1 MSDVRLLTFDLDNTL
16 WDVDSIIVRAEAAMV
31 AWLDAHYPDW
41 QRVGREGMRA
51 LRGEV
56 ARVQPEICHDLTA
69 VRLEVLRLALLKA
82 GYDEETARAG
92 AAGAF
97 EVFFT
102 GRNRVILFDGVADAL
117 ASLSRQHL
125 LYALS
130 NGNAD
135 IRRAGLADYFS
146 GQLSAASVGFA
157 KPHPR
162 MFEEALAK
170 AGVTAWQTLHVG
182 DHPEQDVAAAQAVG
196 IRAIWVNYSGLEWPL
211 TQPPDGEI
219 RHFSELPA
227 MIATLAGK
235 PRQV

>member
-1 MSDVRLLTFDLDNTL
+1 MNDVRLLTFDLDNTL
-16 WDVDSIIVRAEAAMV
+16 WDVERIIVRAEADMV

-41 QRVGREGMRA
+41 QRVGRDGLRA
-51 LRGEV
+51 LRGDV
-56 ARVQPEICHDLTA
+56 ARQQPEICHDLTA
-69 VRLEVLRLALLKA
+69 VRLEVLRRALLQA
-82 GYDEETARAG
+82 GYDEAGARAG

-97 EVFFT
+97 EVFFA
-102 GRNRVILFDGVADAL
+102 GRHRVTLFEGVADV
-117 ASLSRQHL
+117 LSGLSQVHP

-135 IRRAGLADYFS
+135 IGRAGLAGYFS
-146 GQLSAASVGFA
+146 AQLSAASVGFA

-162 MFEEALAK
+162 MFEEALSL
-170 AGVTAWQTLHVG
+170 AGVSAAQALHIG

-196 IRAIWVNYSGLEWPL
+196 MKAVWVNYSGLAWPL

-227 MIATLAGK
+227 MIARLVST
-235 PRQV
+235 PQV

>member
-1 MSDVRLLTFDLDNTL
+1 MSPVLLTFDLDNTL
-16 WDVDSIIVRAEAAMV
+16 WDVESIIIRAEAGMV
-31 AWLDAHYPDW
+31 AWLDSHYPRW
-41 QRVGREGMRA
+41 QAVGRDGMRA

-69 VRLEVLRLALLKA
+69 VRLEVLRLALLRA
-82 GYDEETARAG
+82 GYDEATAKIG

-97 EVFFT
+97 EAFFS
-102 GRNRVILFDGVADAL
+102 GRNTVTLFDGVAETLAAL
-117 ASLSRQHL
+117 SARHT

-135 IRRAGLADYFS
+135 IRRAGLAAYFRE
-146 GQLSAASVGFA
+146 QLSAASVGYA

-162 MFEEALAK
+162 MFEQALAM
-170 AGVTAWQTLHVG
+170 AGVSPAQAIHIG

-196 IRAIWVNYSGLEWPL
+196 MQAIWVNHGGSDWPL
-211 TQPPDGEI
+211 ARPADGEI

-227 MIATLAGK
+227 LI
-235 PRQV
+235 RQLHNG